1 MDVKITLRVQVTPP
15 LTLLIQAFKVSSTW
29 VEINSLILLDKSFF
43 FWMDIK
49 MGWFLKIFSLL

>member
-1 MDVKITLRVQVTPP
+1 MDIKITLRVQVTPP

-43 FWMDIK
+43 CLN
-49 MGWFLKIFSLL
+49 GY

>member
-1 MDVKITLRVQVTPP
+1 MYVKITLRVQVTPP

-29 VEINSLILLDKSFF
+29 LEINSLILLDKSFF
-43 FWMDIK
+43 SWMDIK